1 MYDRTLNILS
11 TDTLAKRSSHTNTP
25 GRKRMSNETIL
36 EKMKSRIIL
45 NLHEEW
51 ARKNGYTENDRLNIK
66 NTIGFK
72 NGAER

>member
-1 MYDRTLNILS
+1 MYDRTHNING
-11 TDTLAKRSSHTNTP
+11 THPLAKRTSNINTS

-36 EKMKSRIIL
+36 EKMKSKIIL

-51 ARKNGYTENDRLNIK
+51 AHTNGYRENDRLNIK